1 MNLDLTHYIKV
12 YNLLSKELCETA
24 ILEMENTAKFQQHTF
39 SFYGAGDKGEQ
50 RTRSGDKEL
59 SMSFD
64 SIPSTPLIMDVFWN
78 AVKSY
83 VTELNFPWYVTWEGF
98 TQVRFNRYEKSKLM
112 ALHCDHIKDLFDG
125 NRKGIP
131 IISIVGVLNDNYTGG
146 DFIMFDDHKIELK
159 QGDVLLFP
167 SNFLYPHLV
176 KEVTEGCRYTGVS
189 WVW

>member
-1 MNLDLTHYIKV
+1 MKTDLYDYVKV
-12 YNLLSKELCETA
+12 YNLLSKELCEKS
-24 ILEMENTAKFQQHTF
+24 ISEMEDIAKFQQHNFTF
-39 SFYGAGDKGEQ
+39 YEDSEMIR

-64 SIPSTPLIMDVFWN
+64 VIPSTPEIMQVYWN
-78 AVKSY
+78 AIYTYFK
-83 VTELNFPWYVTWEGF
+83 ELNFPWYTGWQGF
-98 TQVRFNRYEKSKLM
+98 TQVRFNRYQQSTLM

-131 IISIVGVLNDNYTGG
+131 VISIVGVFNDDYKGG
-146 DFIMFDDHKIELK
+146 DFIMFDDKKIDLK

-167 SNFLYPHLV
+167 SNFLYPHEV
-176 KEVTEGCRYTGVS
+176 TEVTEGCRYTGVS